1 MKTVGL
7 LVMLLSGLLL
17 SGCADGF
24 WRDAPEPVKEPVV
37 CPSTDAG
44 QILACL
50 LERQKLSRKEF
61 KSAYKAVSAQSATGE
76 AAATLQLICLSLH
89 EYASYKQFKTGMD
102 TLAGYLKNH
111 PEDAA
116 ALQGLQVLLLR
127 IEREKTI
134 KKVQGEKILDEKE
147 ELGAENKE
155 LLERN
160 ETLEK
165 GALQDQGKIRELQ
178 KQIEELKNIETII
191 KNRER

>member
-1 MKTVGL
+1 MKSVGL
-7 LVMLLSGLLL
+7 LVVLLSGLLL
-17 SGCADGF
+17 SGCAE
-24 WRDAPEPVKEPVV
+24 APEPVHEPVV

-50 LERQKLSRKEF
+50 SERQKLSRKEF
-61 KSAYKAVSAQSATGE
+61 KGAYQAASAQAATGE
-76 AAATLQLICLSLH
+76 AAAILQLICLSLH
-89 EYASYKQFKTGMD
+89 EHASYKQFKSGVD
-102 TLAGYLKNH
+102 TLADYLKKH

-116 ALQGLQVLLLR
+116 ALQGLRALLLR
-127 IEREKTI
+127 IEREKMI

-160 ETLEK
+160 EALEK
-165 GALQDQGKIRELQ
+165 GALQDQGRIRELQ